1 MPLQPAST
9 SAGHHDS
16 KVAANASC
24 VQRAISN
31 LWDLG
36 VSTASLIRLLSLL
49 PLRASRLRCV
59 REMNSTYS
67 PSGNHRCCDSFL

>member
-1 MPLQPAST
+1 MPPQPAST
-9 SAGHHDS
+9 SASLRDS